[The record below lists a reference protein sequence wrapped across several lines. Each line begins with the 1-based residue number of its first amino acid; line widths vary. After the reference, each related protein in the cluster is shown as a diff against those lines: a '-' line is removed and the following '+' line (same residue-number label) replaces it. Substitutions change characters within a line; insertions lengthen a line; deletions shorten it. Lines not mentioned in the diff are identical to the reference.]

1 MTTNTLLKLK
11 PKNLLTHPRNMRR
24 FYPVEQLREM
34 AHSIE
39 AVGGVLN
46 ALIVIK
52 SEEDDHKYF
61 VVDGNFRL
69 AGGRLLGDRCP
80 PLECKLVEQSE
91 AEQLLSMVVAN
102 KIRYDVDPVSEGIHY
117 KALKAEG
124 LSVRDI
130 SKKTGVYEK
139 MIYDR
144 LLLADLD
151 EPIQKKIVA
160 GRLPASAEAARAFLT
175 LKPAVR
181 VKLAERLS
189 ENPSLKIATVISAC
203 ERLAQKAAGKKPLR
217 AHPATE
223 LSGAAAGGS
232 MDPKDLRWAALSTCK
247 ACNQYEGAL
256 AKNAEPAWSMVVHVA
271 DATCDKCA
279 LKDIQ
284 KVCDTCP
291 LVDALR
297 KLVGRKE
304 TSSARR

>member
-1 MTTNTLLKLK
+1 MKSLLVLK

-39 AVGGVLN
+39 AARGVLN
-46 ALIVIK
+46 ALIVAK
-52 SEEDDHKYF
+52 TDDEHKF
-61 VVDGNFRL
+61 VVIDGNMRL
-69 AGGRLLGDRCP
+69 AGARLLGDRCP
-80 PLECKLVEQSE
+80 PLECKLVEQDE
-91 AEQLLSMVVAN
+91 AEQMLSMIVAN
-102 KIRYDVDPVSEGIHY
+102 KVRYDVDPVSEGIHY

-139 MIYDR
+139 KIYDG

-151 EPIQKKIVA
+151 EPIQKLIVA
-160 GRLPASAEAARAFLT
+160 GKFPKSPEAAKALLT
-175 LKPAVR
+175 LKTATR
-181 VKLAERLS
+181 VKLAERLAQ
-189 ENPSLKIATVISAC
+189 NPAIKISTIISAC
-203 ERLAQKAAGKKPLR
+203 ERLAQKAEGRKLR

-232 MDPKDLRWAALSTCK
+232 MDPKDLRWAALATCK

-291 LVDALR
+291 LVEALR

-304 TSSARR
+304 PVCARS

>member
-1 MTTNTLLKLK
+1 MTSKTLLMLK
-11 PKNLLTHPRNMRR
+11 PKNLITHPRNMRR

-39 AVGGVLN
+39 AAKGVLN
-46 ALIVIK
+46 ALVVAK
-52 SEEDDHKYF
+52 TEDEHKY
-61 VVDGNFRL
+61 VVIDGNMRL
-69 AGGRLLGDRCP
+69 AGARLLGDRCP
-80 PLECKLVEQSE
+80 PLECKLVDQGE
-91 AEQLLSMVVAN
+91 AEQLLSMVIAN
-102 KIRYDVDPVSEGIHY
+102 KVRYDVDPVSEGMHY
-117 KALKAEG
+117 KALKQEG
-124 LSVRDI
+124 LSARDI

-151 EPIQKKIVA
+151 EEIQKLIVA
-160 GRLPASAEAARAFLT
+160 GRLPASAEAAKAFLK
-175 LKPAVR
+175 LKPTTR
-181 VKLAERLS
+181 VKVA
-189 ENPSLKIATVISAC
+189 
-203 ERLAQKAAGKKPLR
+203 ERLAQNPSIKIATIVSTCDRLAEKAAGKRPLR
-217 AHPATE
+217 AHPASE
-223 LSGAAAGGS
+223 LSGAAAGGATAS
-232 MDPKDLRWAALSTCK
+232 GDLRWAALATCK

-291 LVDALR
+291 LVEALR

-304 TSSARR
+304 PVCAKR